1 MLFYHE
7 WIVLYVQWFRWN
19 YYDYFEIRLTIV
31 DMIEPVHI
39 QIESVNQF
47 RMIEV
52 FGNSDKNWNCK
63 IFNHLINIT
72 SISLYSYFMFHNVSQ
87 DQLVVINGGYLNS
100 MKSQFSRSIWNRNN
114 HCNVECFWYSIWIG
128 I

>member
-7 WIVLYVQWFRWN
+7 WIVLYIQWFRWN

-39 QIESVNQF
+39 QIELVNQF

-52 FGNSDKNWNCK
+52 FGIIKTELKSENLLS
-63 IFNHLINIT
+63 FNQYCIYI
-72 SISLYSYFMFHNVSQ
+72 I
-87 DQLVVINGGYLNS
+87 I
-100 MKSQFSRSIWNRNN
+100 
-114 HCNVECFWYSIWIG
+114 
-128 I
+128 